1 MAQDESV
8 KHNVLIQARSRKHI
22 LIAPQ
27 TFGNR
32 VEDSS
37 IAYGSQQQTSE
48 DKRCSEVFI

>member
-8 KHNVLIQARSRKHI
+8 KHNALIQARSRKHI

-27 TFGNR
+27 TFGNHA
-32 VEDSS
+32 EDLS
-37 IAYGSQQQTSE
+37 IVYGSQQQSSE